1 MTFQELE
8 AMKLQELR
16 TMGKEL
22 GVDSPTTYPKRE
34 LVLKIMEKNG
44 IVVDQND
51 LPAPPKRRGGR
62 PRKIRP
68 GEELPVPDIVEPEA
82 DESVQQM
89 ELPGV
94 HPLEPQRAP
103 KPAQT
108 PFQPRSGIKPA
119 VSEILN
125 EGECGCPKREIDPR
139 LSVLADL
146 LKD

>member
-1 MTFQELE
+1 MIFPFIAYSIQNTFHFHALAHLQEGESIVTFQELE

-68 GEELPVPDIVEPEA
+68 GE
-82 DESVQQM
+82 
-89 ELPGV
+89 
-94 HPLEPQRAP
+94 
-103 KPAQT
+103 
-108 PFQPRSGIKPA
+108 
-119 VSEILN
+119 
-125 EGECGCPKREIDPR
+125 
-139 LSVLADL
+139 
-146 LKD
+146 

>member
-1 MTFQELE
+1 
-8 AMKLQELR
+8 MKLQELR

-68 GEELPVPDIVEPEA
+68 GEELPVPDIVEPER
-82 DESVQQM
+82 DT
-89 ELPGV
+89 PGRV
-94 HPLEPQRAP
+94 PMHCIPPIMSASLAVIFSISR
-103 KPAQT
+103 
-108 PFQPRSGIKPA
+108 FFPR
-119 VSEILN
+119 VET
-125 EGECGCPKREIDPR
+125 
-139 LSVLADL
+139 
-146 LKD
+146 